1 MSRPGVEIQW
11 HDGEEEIRKFFRI
24 PQRDNP
30 TYPGLGP
37 HYYKRIIDSPLVAF
51 GTLDQRGR
59 PWTTIWGGEAGF
71 CRPIAQGF
79 IGANTEAD
87 ARFDPVFQELF
98 ATPDDELPERKIV
111 DEKVIKPEGGKP
123 MAALT
128 IDLETRDR
136 VKLSGRFVAG
146 AVTSRTDAGTGAFQM
161 ALQVEESLG
170 NCPKYLNKK
179 HITPHSPH
187 PVLLSDGSGLP
198 LPSEA
203 VDLLAKADLFFISS
217 KHGNG
222 NMDVN
227 HRGGPP
233 GFMRLFRNEASE
245 VTLIYPEYS
254 GNRLYQ
260 TLGNLQEDPVAGIVV
275 PDFETGD
282 VLYLTGRTTT
292 LFGDKAAA
300 YLPRTKLA
308 VKIEIDEARFV
319 RDGLPFRGAVIDY
332 SPYNP
337 PVRRLLTEQDP
348 VGADA
353 GSDAMATATLKSR
366 DLITPTIARF
376 VFKLHRNGNKDKK
389 EAQQWWLPGQHVTL
403 DFGPELDRGWSHM
416 NDGDPQSL
424 NDDFVRTF
432 TVSAPYRNGS
442 GSSSAEHEGEDPEM
456 QITARKHGPAT
467 GMLWRWNL
475 RVPLELPVLGF
486 GGGEGCR
493 LPVEV
498 VQQRIEG
505 SGDDDAAAAV
515 SQSIFVAGGVGITP
529 LMAQAEAVLRSGV
542 GDLRVIWSLRAED
555 LPLAI
560 RVFEEIQGLGPV
572 TSLFVTGTATDETR
586 AWAGALK
593 AAGAAVVERRL
604 GSEDL
609 LSAGRKGKRTY
620 YCCTGTALMTNL
632 SSWLQGEKMIY
643 ESFNY

>member
-1 MSRPGVEIQW
+1 MSRPGVEIHW
-11 HDGEEEIRKFFRI
+11 HAGEHEIHNFLRI

-51 GTLDQRGR
+51 GTLDQQGR

-79 IGANTEAD
+79 IGTNTEAD

-98 ATPDDELPERKIV
+98 AATDDESLDRKIV
-111 DEKVIKPEGGKP
+111 DERVIKPEGGKP

-146 AVTSRTDAGTGAFQM
+146 AVTSRTDAGLGAFQM

-179 HITPHSPH
+179 HITPHSPR
-187 PVLLSDGSGLP
+187 PVLLSEGSGLP
-198 LPSEA
+198 LPLEA
-203 VDLLAKADLFFISS
+203 VDLLAQADLFFISS
-217 KHGNG
+217 KHGDE

-233 GFMRLFRNEASE
+233 GFMRLFRNSANE
-245 VTLIYPEYS
+245 VTLVYPEYS

-260 TLGNLQEDPVAGIVV
+260 TLGNLQKDPVAGIVV
-275 PDFETGD
+275 PDFQTGN

-319 RDGLPFRGAVIDY
+319 QDGLPFRGDVIDY

-348 VGADA
+348 VGAGDA

-376 VFKLHRNGNKDKK
+376 VFKLHMNSAAPSNGTSGIK
-389 EAQQWWLPGQHVTL
+389 EEGKQQWWLPGQHVTL

-432 TVSAPYRNGS
+432 TVSAPHS
-442 GSSSAEHEGEDPEM
+442 GNDKDPEM

-467 GMLWRWNL
+467 GLLWRWNL

-486 GGGEGCR
+486 GGGEGFR
-493 LPVEV
+493 LPIEV
-498 VQQRIEG
+498 IQNAG
-505 SGDDDAAAAV
+505 ANDDAAAT
-515 SQSIFVAGGVGITP
+515 QSIFVAGGVGITP
-529 LMAQAEAVLRSGV
+529 LMAQAKAVLQSGV

-560 RVFEEIQGLGPV
+560 RVFEEIEGLGPA
-572 TSLFVTGTATDETR
+572 TTLFVTGTATTEETR
-586 AWAGALK
+586 GWADTLKGAGA
-593 AAGAAVVERRL
+593 VVVQRRL
-604 GSEDL
+604 SAEDL
-609 LSAGRKGKRTY
+609 LGVGEKGRRTY

-632 SSWLQGEKMIY
+632 SSWLKGEKMVY